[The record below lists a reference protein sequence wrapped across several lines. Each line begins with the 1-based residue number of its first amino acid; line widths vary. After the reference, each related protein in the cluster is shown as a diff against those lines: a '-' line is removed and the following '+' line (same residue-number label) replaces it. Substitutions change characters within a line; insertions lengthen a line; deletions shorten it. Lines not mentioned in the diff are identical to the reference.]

1 MFDVRYAAALAALA
15 WAISSPSLA
24 GPAPCPVPE
33 PFARPGWSLSTV
45 RAQIGAKQAI
55 RIVVVGTASSTGMGL
70 SAPDKVYPERLAFH
84 LRAGLPGQ
92 SVELINRSKRGW
104 STAEMAKALPEIIR
118 EERPTL
124 VVWQTGTVEA
134 VRSIDVNEM
143 GDALLAGV
151 AALSKAKANVIL
163 MDPQYSPRTAA
174 LVDFRSYT
182 KYMAWISQSTDAE
195 YFRRYEL
202 MRAWVEAGAIAF
214 DDIVTTAQQKT
225 ADRAHECIGRAL
237 AEMILDAVAPR
248 QGDKGAMPTA
258 AKK

>member
-1 MFDVRYAAALAALA
+1 MFNIRHVAALAALA
-15 WAISSPSLA
+15 WAILSP
-24 GPAPCPVPE
+24 GPAGAVTCPVPE
-33 PFARPGWSLSTV
+33 PFARPGWSLTAV
-45 RAQIGAKQAI
+45 RAQIGTKQAI

-70 SAPDKVYPERLAFH
+70 SAPDKVYPERLAFY

-92 SVELINRSKRGW
+92 PVELINRSKRGW
-104 STAEMAKALPEIIR
+104 SATEMAKALPEIIR

-151 AALSKAKANVIL
+151 AELSKAKANVIL

-202 MRAWVEAGAIAF
+202 MRAWVESGAIAF

-237 AEMILDAVAPR
+237 AEMILDAVAPQ